1 MLSSYFPSNLP
12 ALILVLII
20 PFHLLWRIQ
29 INLRQ
34 KLILGT
40 TLCLSIFMIIIAIVR
55 ISSIRLPDHATDI
68 VWAIFWQ
75 QVEACTAVI
84 MVSLSAFRSFFVTHE
99 SRLCKDR
106 IRNRHWYMSK
116 KKASAWRRKMLQS
129 ESEEMDHHLPQIP
142 RATMTGMSTVI
153 RGGESNESRMSSL
166 VEVGD
171 NTRMPAESEHL
182 ERIRVEQTIST
193 VSDRV

>member
-1 MLSSYFPSNLP
+1 M
-12 ALILVLII
+12 LII

-40 TLCLSIFMIIIAIVR
+40 TLCLSIFMIIIAIIR
-55 ISSIRLPDHATDI
+55 ISNIQLAERIEDI
-68 VWAIFWQ
+68 VWVIFWQ

-99 SRLCKDR
+99 SRLREDR

-116 KKASAWRRKMLQS
+116 KMALVRRQKMLQS
-129 ESEEMDHHLPQIP
+129 ESEETDRLPQIP
-142 RATMTGMSTVI
+142 RATMTGMSTFI
-153 RGGESNESRMSSL
+153 RGGKSNESRMSFL
-166 VEVGD
+166 GIEV
-171 NTRMPAESEHL
+171 TTTPAKSENLESD
-182 ERIRVEQTIST
+182 ITVDQTIST